1 MLIMFFKRFFFEKKA
16 FLSFDFQVS
25 KILILICSVLFTRN
39 KEKKKKE
46 KIRYQWSKVIKITL
60 FFGLPIDLILMVI
73 LFIYRS
79 IKNLFKVFCFLAI
92 STLFGYCLSDQI
104 RIRFGGQKKQLF
116 CPYWWWSIKWL
127 KQQVKKKKDQK
138 IFFVVIEDLYCLKL
152 SAIYTQLSST
162 TRKTISRNK
171 QRL

>member
-1 MLIMFFKRFFFEKKA
+1 M
-16 FLSFDFQVS
+16 
-25 KILILICSVLFTRN
+25 
-39 KEKKKKE
+39 
-46 KIRYQWSKVIKITL
+46 IKITL
-60 FFGLPIDLILMVI
+60 FFGLPIDLILMGI

-116 CPYWWWSIKWL
+116 CPYWWWWSIKWL
-127 KQQVKKKKDQK
+127 KQQVKKKDQK
-138 IFFVVIEDLYCLKL
+138 IFFFVVIEDLYCLKL

-162 TRKTISRNK
+162 TRKNISRNEK
-171 QRL
+171 KNFKIIISRGSYHQHHHQQQTIIIIIIYHGWLVDGWW